1 MLTQGLTQGLT
12 RELTQAQIDE
22 YHERGFIGVE
32 GVLPDEQ
39 VAELQAVT
47 DDFVERSREATEHTD
62 VFDLEPDHTPENP
75 KLRRIKEP
83 HLVHDAYDRVMRD
96 EGIVEMTSKL
106 FGTWAVRTHGSKL
119 NMKSGEFGSP
129 VHWHQDWAFYPHT
142 NDDVLAV
149 GVAIDDMTRENGCLL
164 AIPGSHRGPIL
175 DHNQDGAFV
184 GAVTEHA
191 FDPADAEPIE
201 VRAGG
206 ISIHHVRTLHGSMPN
221 TSEAP
226 RRLLLLMY
234 CAGDAYPIWIA
245 GGQMDWDQ
253 YRATFVRGEA
263 SNEVRMASAPVR
275 LPQPPPIRSG
285 SIYETQ
291 RELREAPSRLATS
304 STASVAESNR

>member
-1 MLTQGLTQGLT
+1 MLTQS
-12 RELTQAQIDE
+12 QIDE
-22 YHERGFIGVE
+22 YHERGFIAVG

-47 DDFVERSREATEHTD
+47 DDFVERSRTVTEHSD
-62 VFDLEPDHTPENP
+62 VFDLEPDHTPDAP
-75 KLRRIKEP
+75 KLRRLKEP
-83 HLVHDAYDRVMRD
+83 HLVHDAYDRVLRD
-96 EGIVEMTSKL
+96 DGIVEMASQL
-106 FGTWAVRTHGSKL
+106 LGTYAVRTHGTKL

-149 GVAIDDMTRENGCLL
+149 GVAIDDMTQENGCLL
-164 AIPGSHRGPIL
+164 AIPGSHRGPVL

-184 GAVTEHA
+184 GAVTDLS
-191 FDPADAEPIE
+191 FDPDDAEPIE
-201 VRAGG
+201 IAAGG
-206 ISIHHVRTLHGSMPN
+206 ISIHHVRTLHGSLNN
-221 TSEAP
+221 TSEAS

-275 LPQPPPIRSG
+275 LPQPPPTRSG
-285 SIYETQ
+285 SIYEIQ
-291 RELREAPSRLATS
+291 REMKGTTFR
-304 STASVAESNR
+304 